1 MKLTCTQENLNK
13 ALNIVGK
20 VVNKNTT
27 LPILNNILLKTEKK
41 GLKLSSTN
49 LELGVSHW
57 IGGKVE
63 EEGEIT
69 IPTKLFANFVSNLPS
84 GNVEIRLREDMLSVK
99 CNGYKT
105 NIKGIS
111 AKEYPLMPKIEAE
124 PIFKISSLEF
134 KNALNQV
141 LPAVSSSESRIE
153 LTGVLLDI
161 SQIRKGKII
170 LVATDSYR
178 LAERTIILDK
188 KDISD
193 EALKTLGDVNFVI
206 IPKNT
211 IQELARDLDDEE
223 EILEV
228 VISEKQTLFNFGRSS
243 MISRLIEGKY
253 PDYKQVI
260 PETYLVKTEVNAKEL
275 LNAIRVASL
284 FANTSSNSIELKI
297 STSSSNVEISA
308 ETSEVGNNITKIP
321 SEINFS
327 QPKDGKEKKNGQD
340 EAGDKDTFSVVYNYR
355 YLLDGLNSINGEK
368 ADLRINGESA
378 PTILS
383 APGKESFIYVIMPI
397 RS

>member
-1 MKLTCTQENLNK
+1 MKLICTQENLNK
-13 ALNIVGK
+13 ALNIVGR

-57 IGGKVE
+57 IGGKIE

-69 IPTKLFANFVSNLPS
+69 VPMKLFANFISNLPS
-84 GNVEIRLREDMLSVK
+84 GNVEVRLREDMLSVK

-111 AKEYPLMPKIEAE
+111 AKEFPIMPKIEAE

-141 LPAVSSSESRIE
+141 IPAVSNSESRME
-153 LTGVLLDI
+153 LTGILLDI
-161 SQIRKGKII
+161 SQIRKGKVT

-178 LAERTIILDK
+178 LAEKTFEVDK
-188 KDISD
+188 KDISE
-193 EALKTLGDVNFVI
+193 EALKILGEVNSVI
-206 IPKNT
+206 LPKNT
-211 IQELARDLDDEE
+211 AQELARDLDDEE
-223 EILEV
+223 EMLEIT
-228 VISEKQTLFNFGRSS
+228 ISEKQILFNFGRSNI
-243 MISRLIEGKY
+243 ISRLIEGKY

-260 PETYLVKTEVNAKEL
+260 PETYFIKTEMNNKEL

-284 FANTSSNSIELKI
+284 FASSASNSIEMKI
-297 STSSSNVEISA
+297 SALSKNIEISA
-308 ETSEVGNNITKIP
+308 ETTEVGSNVTRIP
-321 SEINFS
+321 SEIDFN
-327 QPKDGKEKKNGQD
+327 PEK
-340 EAGDKDTFSVVYNYR
+340 GDKKMEGAVKDEKDSFNVVYNYK
-355 YLLDGLNSINGEK
+355 YLIDGLNSVSGEK
-368 ADLRINGESA
+368 ATLRINNENS
-378 PTILS
+378 PTILNS
-383 APGKESFIYVIMPI
+383 SGNDSFIYVIMPI